1 MTVGQSKFNSML
13 STLLTMH
20 EQGKLPDRA
29 FIEANAEV
37 FEQLWAKG
45 FGCFQITRMDAGSL
59 RSRAMY
65 SGVLTP
71 GGIAAAKAL
80 QQ

>member
-1 MTVGQSKFNSML
+1 MTGHSEFNSML

-20 EQGKLPDRA
+20 EQGKRPDSA
-29 FIEANAEV
+29 FIEANADV

-45 FGCFQITRMDAGSL
+45 FGCFRITRMVAGNIM
-59 RSRAMY
+59 SRPMY

-71 GGIAAAKAL
+71 SGIATAKAL
-80 QQ
+80 QR

>member
-45 FGCFQITRMDAGSL
+45 FGCF
-59 RSRAMY
+59 
-65 SGVLTP
+65 
-71 GGIAAAKAL
+71 
-80 QQ
+80 